1 MRHAGV
7 PWPDIMNAL
16 EDLYHEI
23 DQRAYE
29 LFTLHSDRLLCR
41 QGCIKCCMDGI
52 TVFEVEARNIREHYG
67 GLLELGVP
75 HTEDACAFLDSDG
88 TCRIYQYRP
97 YVCRTQG
104 LPLRWL
110 DETETGDIVELR
122 DICPENES
130 GPAIVTLPEEQ
141 CWTIGPF
148 ELRLAA
154 LQALVSGKETVRVPL
169 RSLFKPSA
177 STGVKKDIAEPEALS
192 MEIDIDISTCTK
204 TDEQE
209 ISELLREAGLLTA
222 DLTPK
227 KFRNFLVARIK
238 NRDIIGTAGCEA
250 FGGYGLLR
258 SLAVRPDYQGSGLG
272 RILMAEMEAYARKL
286 GIKTLYLL
294 TTTAPDYFTKLG
306 FQVTKR
312 SSAPGCIAATEEFR
326 GLCPVSAVCMYK
338 QL

>member
-1 MRHAGV
+1 
-7 PWPDIMNAL
+7 MNAL
-16 EDLYHEI
+16 EDLYLEI
-23 DQRAYE
+23 DQKAYE
-29 LFTLHSDRLLCR
+29 LFDLHSDRLLCR

-75 HTEDACAFLDSDG
+75 HTEDACAFLDLKG

-110 DETETGDIVELR
+110 DETGTGDIVELR

-130 GPAIVTLPEEQ
+130 GPAIVTLHEEQ

-169 RSLFKPSA
+169 RSLFKPSS
-177 STGVKKDIAEPEALS
+177 STGVKNDIAKPEAPS

-209 ISELLREAGLLTA
+209 IIELLREAGLLTD
-222 DLTPK
+222 DLTPEK
-227 KFRNFLVARIK
+227 LRNFLVARIED
-238 NRDIIGTAGCEA
+238 RDIIGTVGCEA
-250 FGGYGLLR
+250 FERYGLLR
-258 SLAVRPDYQGSGLG
+258 SLAVRPDYQGSGIG
-272 RILMAEMEAYARKL
+272 RILVAEMEAYARKS
-286 GIKTLYLL
+286 GIETLYLL
-294 TTTAPDYFTKLG
+294 TTTVPDYFTKLG

>member
-1 MRHAGV
+1 MCHAGV

-67 GLLELGVP
+67 GLLELGAP
-75 HTEDACAFLDSDG
+75 RTEDACAFLDSEG
-88 TCRIYQYRP
+88 TCRIYQHRP

-122 DICPENES
+122 DICPENEN

-148 ELRLAA
+148 EFRLAA

-169 RSLFKPSA
+169 RSLFESSTSA
-177 STGVKKDIAEPEALS
+177 EATKDTPEQETSST
-192 MEIDIDISTCTK
+192 EIDIEIGTCTK

-209 ISELLREAGLLTA
+209 IIELLRDAGLLTA
-222 DLTPK
+222 DLTPEK
-227 KFRNFLVARIK
+227 LRNFLVARIE

-250 FGGYGLLR
+250 FEGYGLLR
-258 SLAVRPDYQGSGLG
+258 SLAVRPDYRGSGIG
-272 RILMAEMEAYARKL
+272 RILMAEMEDYARKS

-294 TTTAPDYFTKLG
+294 TTTVPGYFTKLG
-306 FQVTKR
+306 FQVTQR
-312 SSAPGCIAATEEFR
+312 SAAPGCIAATDEFSS
-326 GLCPVSAVCMYK
+326 LCPVSAVCMYK

>member
-1 MRHAGV
+1 MQNTAV

-23 DQRAYE
+23 DQRAHE
-29 LFTLHSDRLLCR
+29 LFTLHADRLFCR

-52 TVFEVEARNIREHYG
+52 TVFEVEARNIREHYSG
-67 GLLELGVP
+67 QLELGVP
-75 HTEDACAFLDSDG
+75 HTRDACAFLDLKG
-88 TCRIYQYRP
+88 TCRIYPHRP

-110 DETETGDIVELR
+110 DETGTGDIVELR
-122 DICPENES
+122 DICPENEG

-169 RSLFKPSA
+169 RSLFESSTSAQATKDIPEQETA
-177 STGVKKDIAEPEALS
+177 ST
-192 MEIDIDISTCTK
+192 EIDIEISTCTK

-209 ISELLREAGLLTA
+209 IIELLTEAGLLTA
-222 DLTPK
+222 DLTPEK
-227 KFRNFLVARIK
+227 LRNFFAARIE
-238 NRDIIGTAGCEA
+238 NRGIIAAAVCEA
-250 FGGYGLLR
+250 FEEYGLLR
-258 SLAVRPDYQGSGLG
+258 SLAVRPDYQGSGIG
-272 RILMAEMEAYARKL
+272 RILVAEMEAYAKES

-294 TTTAPDYFTKLG
+294 TTTASGYFTKLG
-306 FQVTKR
+306 FQVTQR

-326 GLCPVSAVCMYK
+326 GLCPVSAVCMQK

>member
-1 MRHAGV
+1 MEDVGV

-16 EDLYHEI
+16 EDLYLEI

-29 LFTLHSDRLLCR
+29 LFDLHSDRLLCR

-75 HTEDACAFLDSDG
+75 RTEDACAFLDSEG
-88 TCRIYQYRP
+88 TCRIYPHRP

-110 DETETGDIVELR
+110 DETGTGDIVELR

-169 RSLFKPSA
+169 RSLFKPSS
-177 STGVKKDIAEPEALS
+177 STGVKNDIAEPEAPS

-209 ISELLREAGLLTA
+209 IIELLREAGLLTA
-222 DLTPK
+222 DLTPEK
-227 KFRNFLVARIK
+227 LRNFLVARIE
-238 NRDIIGTAGCEA
+238 NRGIIGTVGCEE
-250 FGGYGLLR
+250 FERYGLLR
-258 SLAVRPDYQGSGLG
+258 SLAVRPDYRGSGLG

-286 GIKTLYLL
+286 GIETLYLL
-294 TTTAPDYFTKLG
+294 TTTVPGYFTKLG
-306 FQVTKR
+306 FQVTRR